1 MNRGTRDGGQTV
13 SRRTKFVLVTGGVV
27 SSIGKGLT
35 SASIG
40 ALMEARGLTVTHM
53 KLDPYINV
61 DPGTMSPYQHG
72 EVFVT
77 EDGAE
82 TDLDLGHYE
91 RFTSCQLTRRANVT
105 TGRIYEAVITKER
118 RGEYLGATVQV
129 IPHITDEIKGRIYEA
144 TADADIAIIEVG
156 GTVGDIES
164 LPFLEAIRQL
174 KLEAGAAN
182 ALSVHVTLVPHIVTA
197 GELKTKPTQHSVRE
211 MREIGIQPDILIC
224 RSDRPIAQGL
234 KEKIALF
241 SNVAVDSVISAVDV
255 SCIYELPL
263 VLHAE
268 GLDAQIAERLN
279 IWSRQPDL
287 THWIRTVERFKKPA
301 NGTVRIGVVGKYVH
315 LKDSYKSLNE
325 ALVHGGLANDV
336 GVQLE
341 YIDSEQ
347 IERGSAPALLA
358 GLDAILVPGGFGDR
372 GIEGKISAIR
382 FAREQGVP
390 FFGICLGM
398 QLAVIEFARNVCN
411 LKGVSSTEFQKDC
424 ANPLIDLMP
433 DQRGVKDKGGTMRL
447 GAYPC
452 TLKPGTHA
460 LGLYK
465 KEEIS
470 ERHRHRFEF
479 NNEYREQLTRAGLV
493 LSGTSPDDRLVEIV
507 ELPEHRYFLGCQFH
521 PEFKSRPLLAHPLFQ
536 GFVAAAKQRRD
547 EIAASA
553 RSEAAQTES
562 SSSVN

>member
-1 MNRGTRDGGQTV
+1 VN
-13 SRRTKFVLVTGGVV
+13 RRTKFVLVTGGVV

-40 ALMEARGLTVTHM
+40 ALMEARGLRVTHM

-72 EVFVT
+72 EVYVT
-77 EDGAE
+77 DDGAE

-91 RFTSCQLTRRANVT
+91 RFTSARLSRQSNVT

-129 IPHITDEIKGRIYEA
+129 IPHITDEIKARIYDA
-144 TADADIAIIEVG
+144 TQAADIAIIEIG

-174 KLEAGAAN
+174 KLEAGPSN
-182 ALSVHVTLVPHIVTA
+182 AISVHVTLVPHIVTA

-224 RSDRPIAQGL
+224 RCDRPIAPGL

-241 SNVAVDSVISAVDV
+241 SNVPVESVVSAVDV

-268 GLDAQIAERLN
+268 GLDDQIAERLN
-279 IWSRQPDL
+279 IWSRQPEL
-287 THWIRTVERFKKPA
+287 AEWRNTVEKFKKPA
-301 NGTVRIGVVGKYVH
+301 NGAVRIGVIGKYVH
-315 LKDSYKSLNE
+315 LKDSYKSLHE
-325 ALVHGGLANDV
+325 ALVHGGLANNLAV
-336 GVQLE
+336 ELE

-347 IERGSAPALLA
+347 LERGRTPTQLS

-372 GIEGKISAIR
+372 GVEGKIQAICY
-382 FAREQGVP
+382 ARENKVP

-398 QLAVIEFARNVCN
+398 QLAVIEYARNLCGV
-411 LKGVSSTEFQKDC
+411 KGASSTEFQKDC
-424 ANPLIDLMP
+424 PQPIIDLMP

-452 TLKPGTHA
+452 VLKPNSRA
-460 LGLYK
+460 AQLYGREK
-465 KEEIS
+465 IS
-470 ERHRHRFEF
+470 ERHRHRYEF
-479 NNEYREQLTRAGLV
+479 NNEYREVVTRGGLT

-507 ELPEHRYFLGCQFH
+507 ELEHHPFFVGCQFH
-521 PEFKSRPLLAHPLFQ
+521 PEFMSRPMAAHPLFS
-536 GFVAAAKQRRD
+536 GFVAAAAERRD
-547 EIAASA
+547 LLAERA
-553 RSEAAQTES
+553 REGQPAEA
-562 SSSVN
+562 SVN

>member
-1 MNRGTRDGGQTV
+1 
-13 SRRTKFVLVTGGVV
+13 
-27 SSIGKGLT
+27 
-35 SASIG
+35 
-40 ALMEARGLTVTHM
+40 MEARGLTVTHM

-91 RFTSCQLTRRANVT
+91 RFTSAKLTRRANVT

-129 IPHITDEIKGRIYEA
+129 IPHITDEIKARIYDA
-144 TADADIAIIEVG
+144 TSDVDIAIIEVG

-174 KLEAGAAN
+174 KLEAGNGN

-224 RSDRPIAQGL
+224 RSDRPLAQGL

-268 GLDAQIAERLN
+268 GLDNQIAERLN

-287 THWIRTVERFKKPA
+287 SNWIRVVERFKKPA
-301 NGTVRIGVVGKYVH
+301 KGSVRIGVVGKYVH

-325 ALVHGGLANDV
+325 ALVAGGLANDV
-336 GVQLE
+336 AVQLE
-341 YIDSEQ
+341 HIDSEQ
-347 IERGSAPALLA
+347 IERGSAPALLS

-372 GIEGKISAIR
+372 GVEGKISAIR
-382 FAREQGVP
+382 YAREQGVP

-398 QLAVIEFARNVCN
+398 QLAVIEFARNVCG
-411 LKGVSSTEFQKDC
+411 LKGVSSTEFDKEC
-424 ANPLIDLMP
+424 PNPVIDLMP

-452 TLKPGTHA
+452 SLKAGSHA
-460 LGLYK
+460 HQLYGN
-465 KEEIS
+465 EQIS

-479 NNEYREQLTRAGLV
+479 NNEYREQLTRVGLV

-507 ELPEHRYFLGCQFH
+507 ELPEHRYFIGCQFH
-521 PEFKSRPLLAHPLFQ
+521 PEFKSRPMVAHPLFQ
-536 GFVAAAKQRRD
+536 GFVAAAAQRRD

-553 RSEAAQTES
+553 RTEAAQTES
-562 SSSVN
+562 TSTVN